1 MASKWVNLEQGAEE
15 PEDDLVLL
23 LIAKLLAGQLEG

>member
-23 LIAKLLAGQLEG
+23 LIMKLFADS

>member
-15 PEDDLVLL
+15 PGGDLVLL
-23 LIAKLLAGQLEG
+23 PIMKLFADS